1 MLRTWLICPGALIAN
16 IIRVNYIVGMRIGN
30 LNLESN
36 LILAPLAGISKRP
49 FRILARR
56 YGAAL
61 CYTEMISA
69 DALARNHKK
78 TLRMLDHAPDEHPI
92 GVQLF
97 GSQPEFIALA
107 TRKLM
112 EYGLDIIDI
121 NLGCPVPK
129 VIKRNGGAA
138 LLKDPALAE
147 KIMAAA
153 VENSKIPVTIKT
165 RAGWSADSQNYL
177 EIGRRAQKVGIAAMT
192 LHPRCRTEGFA
203 GKSDWSLIK
212 RLKQEISIPVI
223 GNGDVKTPEDAK
235 RMLDETGCDAVM
247 IGRAAMTNP
256 YIFKIIGEYLNHGRI
271 ISDMTPAEKVD
282 MALEHA
288 RLMGLQYPD
297 PVASRMMRKH
307 LAWYTRG
314 FPEGHQLRR
323 DIMKQESYVEMEK
336 CLNNYLVYAANLNGQ
351 RES

>member
-1 MLRTWLICPGALIAN
+1 
-16 IIRVNYIVGMRIGN
+16 MRIGN
-30 LNLESN
+30 LNLDSK

-49 FRILARR
+49 FRLLARR

-78 TLRMLDHAPDEHPI
+78 TIRMLDHTPQEHPI
-92 GVQLF
+92 GIQLF
-97 GSQPEFIALA
+97 GSQPEFIAMA
-107 TRKLM
+107 AKKLM
-112 EYGLDIIDI
+112 EFGPDIIDI

-138 LLKDPALAE
+138 LLKDPSLAE
-147 KIMAAA
+147 EIMAAA
-153 VENSKIPVTIKT
+153 VENSTVPVTIKT
-165 RAGWSADSQNYL
+165 RAGWTSDMPGYL
-177 EIGRRAQKVGIAAMT
+177 EIGRRAQKIGIAAMT
-192 LHPRCRTEGFA
+192 LHPRYRTEGFA

-212 RLKQEISIPVI
+212 RLKQEITIPVI
-223 GNGDVKTPEDAK
+223 GNGDIKTPEDAQ
-235 RMLDETGCDAVM
+235 RMLEETGCDAIM

-256 YIFKIIGEYLNHGRI
+256 YIFKMIGEFLENGRI
-271 ISDMTPAEKVD
+271 IPDMTPAEKVA

-323 DIMKQESYVEMEK
+323 DIMKQESYKEMEA
-336 CLNNYLVYAANLNGQ
+336 CLNNYLTFAAGLNG
-351 RES
+351 